1 MYRFY
6 SAVGL
11 FNICKNS
18 KARSITV
25 PKSNLVRS
33 LLFYFKTKG
42 YIYCFID
49 LGNFYRIIPNHKC
62 SNFRL
67 IPYSKPSHKI
77 YFTYKDVLLFNR
89 RGLNFIFSTS
99 YGIVDSNFCLE
110 KKIGGQ
116 PVLKFSYLCI
126 ILHYFFY

>member
-25 PKSNLVRS
+25 PKSKLVRS
-33 LLFYFKTKG
+33 FLLYLKIRG
-42 YIYCFID
+42 YLHCFID
-49 LGNFYRIIPNHKC
+49 LGDLYRIIPNHKC
-62 SNFRL
+62 SNFRFAT
-67 IPYSKPSHKI
+67 YSKPSHKI
-77 YFTYKDVLLFNR
+77 YFTYKDVLLYNR
-89 RGLNFIFSTS
+89 KGLNFVFSTS
-99 YGIVDSNFCLE
+99 YGIVDSTFCLE

-116 PVLKFSYLCI
+116 PILKFSY
-126 ILHYFFY
+126 